1 MRKSYAVALVVVA
14 SLTAIVAREL
24 PAMRRYLKI
33 RRM

>member
-1 MRKSYAVALVVVA
+1 MRKSYTAVLVVFA
-14 SLTAIVAREL
+14 ALTAMVAREL